1 MSPDEISAQ
10 YHNIRYAVL
19 TICDCIESCSV
30 KKVIDEKYIPLLEE
44 YHQKLIEIKKELGK
58 EMSDQNKQKERWSER
73 IKKLSVDAACDET
86 ISEELR
92 ERIIEQLKEL
102 AEGVRTHEDS

>member
-1 MSPDEISAQ
+1 MSPEEISAK
-10 YHNIRYAVL
+10 YHNLKYAVL

-30 KKVIDEKYIPLLEE
+30 KKVVEEKYIPLLEE

-58 EMSDQNKQKERWSER
+58 EMSDQKKQKERWAER
-73 IKKLSVDAACDET
+73 IRKLSGDAACDET
-86 ISEELR
+86 ISDELR